1 VLSNKLNQVS
11 RNKFSLTVVP
21 LRVPTQWSM
30 AVTCLGSTRRNQLS
44 SRNLGSLR
52 EAYLSPILQEV
63 SHFILN
69 AQYIG
74 ALLKEDGKEGLKPIN
89 LDSVIGEGD
98 RIENN

>member
-1 VLSNKLNQVS
+1 MVNGSNLLGFDKKKS
-11 RNKFSLTVVP
+11 TFFKKSGFPEGGISFSNLT
-21 LRVPTQWSM
+21 RSK
-30 AVTCLGSTRRNQLS
+30 
-44 SRNLGSLR
+44 
-52 EAYLSPILQEV
+52 
-63 SHFILN
+63 HFILN